1 VPDLD
6 GAPWRRVVRDAVAD
20 VVKLRDHLLLL
31 ARNPDGPLGGRFT
44 TNDLYNR
51 VSRCTDGS
59 PPVSRA
65 AFYTWFGGNGGEAPR
80 QALVECIPAFA
91 QVFGVPEH
99 ELWQA
104 AEVLP
109 AGVEVGNS
117 LASSANAIRKVYRA
131 LQKTLSDSGL
141 STAGEALVVDRILH
155 AQLDLEM
162 TVWPVVR
169 GYRSPLHLHSWIRLV
184 PVPPEQGRTRA
195 ATTRLGKLSPEQ
207 RRDYLRETVLT
218 ESLWRALGLRWS
230 KAPPEYADD
239 DREPLFL
246 ELPAEERNRIPPE
259 RPVHRR
265 LTVDRILVLGPP
277 WSHAELMAALLADAL
292 QFGSWDLRYV
302 GLHGREQHVRFGRQR
317 LAEGRS
323 RYVWALAQRVDTMRE
338 LRSDVL
344 AAAPGTLVVVL
355 TYGDRLADFA
365 GRALHATSSRP
376 AEALRLVHSLA
387 DDLRELTDVVE
398 VHLAD
403 EDVLSPEDR
412 IDRHLVSDT
421 IVDLTAEVLNLL
433 QLHRGGPILPRWGDR
448 FRHLRLGDEPRA
460 LDVLQGRAST
470 VRWRPLSE

>member
-1 VPDLD
+1 M
-6 GAPWRRVVRDAVAD
+6 AD
-20 VVKLRDHLLLL
+20 VVKLRDHVLLL
-31 ARNPDGPLGGRFT
+31 ARDPDGPLRGRFT

-65 AFYTWFGGNGGEAPR
+65 AFYTWFGANGNDGEAPR
-80 QALVECIPAFA
+80 QALMECIPAFA
-91 QVFGVPEH
+91 QVLGVPEH

-184 PVPPEQGRTRA
+184 PVPPDQGRTRA
-195 ATTRLGKLSPEQ
+195 ATARLGRLSPDQ
-207 RRDYLRETVLT
+207 RRGYLRETVIT
-218 ESLWRALGLRWS
+218 ESLWRALGLQWRLEVP
-230 KAPPEYADD
+230 AEYAND
-239 DREPLFL
+239 DREPLFI
-246 ELPAEERNRIPPE
+246 EVPAEERNRVPPE
-259 RPVHRR
+259 RPVHRS
-265 LTVDRILVLGPP
+265 LAVDRILVLGPP

-302 GLHGREQHVRFGRQR
+302 ALQTREERVRFSRQR

-323 RYVWALAQRVDTMRE
+323 RYVWALAQRVDSMRE
-338 LRSDVL
+338 LRADVL

-365 GRALHATSSRP
+365 GRALEAQSSSP

-403 EDVLSPEDR
+403 DDVLSPEDR

-421 IVDLTAEVLNLL
+421 IVDLTAEVLNQLH
-433 QLHRGGPILPRWGDR
+433 LHRGGPILPRWGDR

-460 LDVLQGRAST
+460 LDVLQERAST
-470 VRWRPLSE
+470 VRWRPRPD